1 MAVSPPVGLWV
12 NFPHSIQP
20 PRVPVLPHGPA
31 WAEGAGSTGHAGGG
45 EELGTHKSWSSHQQL

>member
-12 NFPHSIQP
+12 NFPRSIQP

-45 EELGTHKSWSSHQQL
+45 EELRTHKS